1 MFGRRSLAAVASEDH
16 SSDDASV
23 LRPSGLPYDRCR
35 VPPALFHSTWGAG
48 PLVVGLHGLG
58 ASSAYWDPLAQHLPR
73 VRFVAPDALGFGRSP
88 APPESRY
95 DLDAHLEGVAPLLD
109 EPATI
114 VGHSTG
120 CLVALG
126 AAARWPTLV
135 RHVVLTGLPAWPDR
149 ATALAEVGRLGAMAR
164 WTAAGDRRGRLACST
179 MCRHGAVAA
188 ALAPLVVR
196 SVPAAVAIDGV
207 RHTWTSYHRTLT
219 NLVLAEPASDLLARV
234 QCTVSAIVGGDD
246 RVCRPAFARRLADDD
261 HRLSLQILD
270 GVDHH
275 PALRAP
281 ERVAAQILTPTDPA

>member
-1 MFGRRSLAAVASEDH
+1 MAGPGPARALRAAFGGLGPRLYPASTTDF
-16 SSDDASV
+16 
-23 LRPSGLPYDRCR
+23 
-35 VPPALFHSTWGAG
+35 PPLFHSTWGSG
-48 PLVVGLHGLG
+48 PLVLALHGLG

-73 VRFVAPDALGFGRSP
+73 HRFVAPDALGFGRSP
-88 APPESRY
+88 APDGSRY
-95 DLDAHLEGVAPLLD
+95 DLSAHLDGVEPLLD

-126 AAARWPTLV
+126 AAARWPELV

-164 WTAAGDRRGRLACST
+164 WTANGDRRGRLICEV
-179 MCRHGAVAA
+179 MCRHRALAA
-188 ALAPLVVR
+188 ALAPLAVR

-207 RHTWTSYHRTLT
+207 RHTWASYRRTLS
-219 NLVLAEPASDLLARV
+219 NLVLAEPAAGLLA
-234 QCTVSAIVGGDD
+234 QTSCTVAAIVGRDD
-246 RVCRPAFARRLADDD
+246 QVCRPDFARRLAGEEP
-261 HRLSLQILD
+261 RLSLLVLA

-281 ERVAAQILTPTDPA
+281 QRVAQELITASQPTSG